1 MKNMFIRTAAL
12 VAACI
17 YMGSAAAQEPR
28 RPEAQLRFDEARQEA
43 IADLPSPAFAADSLA
58 AARPFAYKLNRRRTT
73 EAAAYD
79 AVTLWNVRKV
89 KAKNRRMRLSDT
101 TRREKVRL
109 LKFFTERNRK
119 KGVRPHLLGNVAGY
133 TWADDVYDEPGH
145 KWRSAPKHIAAYTLR
160 DEYDSV
166 RRAGG
171 ELSYSRFPRNFGVRC
186 RPTPFICSTGSGFR
200 AVASSLSTG

>member
-79 AVTLWNVRKV
+79 AVTLWTLPGARKCV
-89 KAKNRRMRLSDT
+89 
-101 TRREKVRL
+101 
-109 LKFFTERNRK
+109 
-119 KGVRPHLLGNVAGY
+119 
-133 TWADDVYDEPGH
+133 
-145 KWRSAPKHIAAYTLR
+145 
-160 DEYDSV
+160 
-166 RRAGG
+166 
-171 ELSYSRFPRNFGVRC
+171 C
-186 RPTPFICSTGSGFR
+186 
-200 AVASSLSTG
+200 